1 MFFDKSESFV
11 QLLKDWLLNDFY
23 TTTNRCSQGKYNLPT
38 YLSTL
43 FCLRCKSDHVIK
55 NGKRYGLDVKQRYYC
70 YNCRHMF
77 YVPLNGTTVV
87 KPTKRFSLRRE
98 TLRQIIHA
106 DIEEDKH
113 RVVKEYSF

>member
-1 MFFDKSESFV
+1 
-11 QLLKDWLLNDFY
+11 
-23 TTTNRCSQGKYNLPT
+23 
-38 YLSTL
+38 
-43 FCLRCKSDHVIK
+43 
-55 NGKRYGLDVKQRYYC
+55 
-70 YNCRHMF
+70 MF